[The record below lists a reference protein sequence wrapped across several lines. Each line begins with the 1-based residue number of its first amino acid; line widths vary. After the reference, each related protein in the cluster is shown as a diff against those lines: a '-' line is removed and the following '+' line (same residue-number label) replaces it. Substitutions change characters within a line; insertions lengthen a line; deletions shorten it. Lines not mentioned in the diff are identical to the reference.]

1 MESGLL
7 VISKFGSQETIR
19 LHVLLELETKIL
31 CFSIFR
37 KYVTSVTS
45 SLITQNMVL
54 IAAEIKVKVL
64 QLRIDKTLVRI
75 IIIMQQIHISGFN

>member
-1 MESGLL
+1 MQSYLL
-7 VISKFGSQETIR
+7 VISKFESQETIR

-45 SLITQNMVL
+45 SLVMQNTVS
-54 IAAEIKVKVL
+54 IAAEIKSKSV
-64 QLRIDKTLVRI
+64 TAE
-75 IIIMQQIHISGFN
+75 S